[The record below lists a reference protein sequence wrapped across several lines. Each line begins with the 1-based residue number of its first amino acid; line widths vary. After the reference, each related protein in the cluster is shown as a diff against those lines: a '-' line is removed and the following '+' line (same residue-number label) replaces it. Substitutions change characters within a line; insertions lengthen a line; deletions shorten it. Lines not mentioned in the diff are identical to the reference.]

1 MFDGARADLSKSLN
15 MNPAFQVT
23 HSFTLG
29 ASQPNPMGGPST
41 AGGPGTYNFAALY
54 ATNRVGRPFLLAF
67 VFVAASETDFV
78 DRLALS
84 SVQVFMQ
91 GSIDHEGA
99 LNGRF
104 NYGWTDSDITKVQA
118 NVSRSKRETE
128 ERDLYLAHCR
138 SKVPPWFLA

>member
-54 ATNRVGRPFLLAF
+54 ATNRV
-67 VFVAASETDFV
+67 
-78 DRLALS
+78 RLAVSVALAGGEVLTCFDRRRS
-84 SVQVFMQ
+84 SCK
-91 GSIDHEGA
+91 A
-99 LNGRF
+99 
-104 NYGWTDSDITKVQA
+104 A
-118 NVSRSKRETE
+118 
-128 ERDLYLAHCR
+128 
-138 SKVPPWFLA
+138 

>member
-54 ATNRVGRPFLLAF
+54 ATNKVCSALLTTNSLSHLLHADFLSI
-67 VFVAASETDFV
+67 AA
-78 DRLALS
+78 
-84 SVQVFMQ
+84 QVFMQ

-104 NYGWTDSDITKVQA
+104 NYGWSDSDITKVQA
-118 NVSRSKRETE
+118 NVCHFCLVSLSCVTM
-128 ERDLYLAHCR
+128 AN
-138 SKVPPWFLA
+138 